1 MLKKKYIEEKY
12 NEKINKEKENL
23 KGEYER
29 IFKKKKLLLN
39 KFISKYI
46 SMEFQ
51 KHSNEIQNSDVEETI
66 KKRINRIYPLFLLK
80 ILIVY
85 TGFNLLNER
94 LLMKLINVFYE
105 DEGIKID
112 NLNFQI
118 QQEIIKIYD
127 DNKLIKEFTKLEN
140 KNYLLVLTSDK
151 KRININ
157 FYDYIINNLFKSSE
171 IVTFEEFN
179 ILLGNFNNWTLQK
192 YAKENVLFSQK
203 KLSDIVIK
211 NINQT
216 IQKNGTLKKAF
227 NEVKKFNDY
236 IYPYDNEKI
245 ISQINNSILIFPFT
259 CYSIGGLTL
268 KQIGIILINNNN
280 NNDNEIKENMENE
293 KYFYY
298 FLMKS
303 MIYKVIFIREINF
316 HYCFVLI
323 HSNYNESILTPRK
336 LFINYEIKDE
346 KNNFDCGDKGES
358 LLFGK
363 PINFLFINSA
373 LFISDD
379 KQWILNNGNFEEF
392 GNKFLKINSPHNDVP
407 EFNSIINLNEFTKNL
422 YSFILEKFTKYN
434 EIKKKKKED
443 LKNYYL
449 TAAHRQYKV
458 ELEDTLIQNNEFF
471 ILKSAKC
478 FPVNSKLTPIYPN
491 LFQNLNN
498 N

>member
-1 MLKKKYIEEKY
+1 MQKYG
-12 NEKINKEKENL
+12 KENL
-23 KGEYER
+23 
-29 IFKKKKLLLN
+29 
-39 KFISKYI
+39 
-46 SMEFQ
+46 
-51 KHSNEIQNSDVEETI
+51 
-66 KKRINRIYPLFLLK
+66 
-80 ILIVY
+80 
-85 TGFNLLNER
+85 
-94 LLMKLINVFYE
+94 
-105 DEGIKID
+105 
-112 NLNFQI
+112 
-118 QQEIIKIYD
+118 
-127 DNKLIKEFTKLEN
+127 
-140 KNYLLVLTSDK
+140 
-151 KRININ
+151 
-157 FYDYIINNLFKSSE
+157 
-171 IVTFEEFN
+171 
-179 ILLGNFNNWTLQK
+179 
-192 YAKENVLFSQK
+192 LFSQK
-203 KLSDIVIK
+203 YLSDIVK
-211 NINQT
+211 NNINQT
-216 IQKNGTLKKAF
+216 IQNNRVLKEAF

-236 IYPYDNEKI
+236 IYPFDNEKI
-245 ISQINNSILIFPFT
+245 MSQVDNSTLIFPFT
-259 CYSIGGLTL
+259 CVSIGGLTL
-268 KQIGIILINNNN
+268 KQIGIILINNYN
-280 NNDNEIKENMENE
+280 NEIDKNMEKE

-303 MIYKVIFIREINF
+303 MIYKVIFIHEINF

-323 HSNYNESILTPRK
+323 HANYNESIITPRK
-336 LFINYEIKDE
+336 LFIHYDIEDIE
-346 KNNFDCGDKGES
+346 NNLDCGDKGES

-491 LFQNLNN
+491 LFKNSNN